1 MSFCTLDEAFAGQPN
16 LPGPSGRYKK
26 SKKQHSTKEG
36 FSDGN
41 GVVPPALVG
50 SPGTGG
56 GSTRTTEDLLV
67 GPPPASAPSEEAI
80 SMDTLFPMPGETG
93 GADEWQK
100 AFTLEG
106 STMPQPIR
114 PDGSVPVAGKQT
126 LWRQIPT
133 PQVSSIAAP
142 YQRGPPGAPA
152 PLQTP
157 AAETI
162 GLVPS
167 ELSQRLDVLTR
178 QLENLTTPTQ
188 LQGTA
193 ELFLFV
199 AIGLLLLLA
208 IDTLLRF
215 AVAAGTAV
223 MQTGGGRVG
232 YYGRV
237 YRGFR

>member
-1 MSFCTLDEAFAGQPN
+1 MGQPN
-16 LPGPSGRYKK
+16 PPAPSGRFKK
-26 SKKQHSTKEG
+26 PKRQNKEG
-36 FSDGN
+36 FSSG

-56 GSTRTTEDLLV
+56 GSTRTTEELLA
-67 GPPPASAPSEEAI
+67 GPPPASAPTEEAV

-106 STMPQPIR
+106 TAMPQPVR
-114 PDGSVPVAGKQT
+114 PDGSVPVAGKPT

-133 PQVSSIAAP
+133 PQVAAVAAP
-142 YQRGPPGAPA
+142 YQRGPASSGWLPAPA

-157 AAETI
+157 GAETV
-162 GLVPS
+162 GLIPS

-178 QLENLTTPTQ
+178 QLENLTAPTQ

-215 AVAAGTAV
+215 AVSAGTAV
-223 MQTGGGRVG
+223 LQSGGGHI
-232 YYGRV
+232 GRV
-237 YRGFR
+237 RGFSRIRGGFR